1 MEQEREKDSQRY
13 TSGKLISNI
22 RSRERAQLFF
32 LFGGYQLAGSLPYI
46 EEGLVLFLESRAPDF
61 RRTTSSSSSSYSFSS
76 KSLDSAQD
84 AVKLKFF
91 A

>member
-61 RRTTSSSSSSYSFSS
+61 RRTTSSSSSYSFSS